1 MYLERLI
8 AADFSGVALPSIA
21 WVEHLARDGNIA
33 IMDENI
39 TALSLDFDVQ
49 RVPAR
54 VWADPAGPAKKKH
67 KTSGGVVA
75 LTGLGPDMPAE
86 LATQTL
92 SILNSEA
99 SSNKKARRWNALLPL
114 APGLIDDSDLKL
126 GCPKCRQSKLG
137 CRQCRQKAGLV
148 EDVELGV
155 WRQKL
160 RADESAAAEPCAEDL
175 PEVTAPQPRA
185 WRRRIKSKGPCMKR
199 PSGADCG

>member
-8 AADFSGVALPSIA
+8 AADFSGVALPSIF
-21 WVEHLARDGNIA
+21 WVEHLAREGNIV
-33 IMDENI
+33 ILDENI

-54 VWADPAGPAKKKH
+54 VWVDPAAPAKKKR

-92 SILNSEA
+92 SIQNAEA
-99 SSNKKARRWNALLPL
+99 SSDKKARRWNALLPL
-114 APGLIDDSDLKL
+114 APGLIDAYDLKL

-137 CRQCRQKAGLV
+137 CKRCRKKAGLV

-155 WRQKL
+155 WRK
-160 RADESAAAEPCAEDL
+160 AVAEPCADL
-175 PEVTAPQPRA
+175 PEDTAPQPRA
-185 WRRRIKSKGPCMKR
+185 WKRASVLKRPMCMKR
-199 PSGADCG
+199 PSG